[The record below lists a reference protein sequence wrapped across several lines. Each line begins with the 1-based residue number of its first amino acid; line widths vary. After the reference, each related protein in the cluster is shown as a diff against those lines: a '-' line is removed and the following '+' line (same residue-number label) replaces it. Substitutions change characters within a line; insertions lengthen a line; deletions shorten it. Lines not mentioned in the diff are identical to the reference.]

1 MLLPNLWL
9 LPSPGGGGGGGEG
22 GHKETRQ
29 GRKPRQA
36 AGTLGQ
42 AQTANTGNHSPPP
55 PTPPTQSSGRR
66 ECQKPGAPAGARAR
80 GSPGQGRNKQPS
92 CPLSAPDP
100 TSGRGEEA
108 RLAGVVLPL

>member
-9 LPSPGGGGGGGEG
+9 LPSPGGGGGG

-42 AQTANTGNHSPPP
+42 AQTANTGNHSPLP
-55 PTPPTQSSGRR
+55 PTPPHPPKALEEGSAQSLVPLQGQGLGVSL
-66 ECQKPGAPAGARAR
+66 
-80 GSPGQGRNKQPS
+80 GQGRSKQLS
-92 CPLSAPDP
+92 SPLSAPDP

>member
-1 MLLPNLWL
+1 VGCPQRLLPNPWL
-9 LPSPGGGGGGGEG
+9 FSPPGVGRGG

-55 PTPPTQSSGRR
+55 PTPPAQGSGRE
-66 ECQKPGAPAGARAR
+66 ECQKPGTPTEARAR
-80 GSPGQGRNKQPS
+80 G
-92 CPLSAPDP
+92 
-100 TSGRGEEA
+100 
-108 RLAGVVLPL
+108 